1 MDEDNKSLKLR
12 VPKERVVYDKN
23 LQIYWVDLGDAEKF
37 LMQLMGAM
45 TNPGMA
51 VVRKDGN
58 D

>member
-1 MDEDNKSLKLR
+1 MDDDKSLKLR
-12 VPKERVVYDKN
+12 VPKERVVFDEN
-23 LQIYWVDLGDAEKF
+23 LQVYWVDLGDSEKF

-45 TNPGMA
+45 SNPGMA

>member
-1 MDEDNKSLKLR
+1 MDEDKSLKLR
-12 VPKERVVYDKN
+12 VPKERVVYDEK
-23 LQIYWVDLGDAEKF
+23 LKVYWVDLGDAEKF
-37 LMQLMGAM
+37 MMQLMGAM

>member
-1 MDEDNKSLKLR
+1 MDDDKSLKLR
-12 VPKERVVYDKN
+12 VPKERVVFDEE
-23 LQIYWVDLGDAEKF
+23 QQVYWVDLGDSEKF
-37 LMQLMGAM
+37 LIQLMGAM

>member
-1 MDEDNKSLKLR
+1 MDDDKSLKLR
-12 VPKERVVYDKN
+12 IPEERVVYDEEHKV
-23 LQIYWVDLGDAEKF
+23 YWVDLGDADKF

-45 TNPGMA
+45 SNPGMA

>member
-1 MDEDNKSLKLR
+1 MDDDKSLKLR
-12 VPKERVVYDKN
+12 VPKERVVFDEN
-23 LQIYWVDLGDAEKF
+23 LQVYWVDLGDSEKF

-51 VVRKDGN
+51 VVRKDEN

>member
-1 MDEDNKSLKLR
+1 MDDDKSLKLR

-23 LQIYWVDLGDAEKF
+23 LKVYWVDLGDSEKF

>member
-1 MDEDNKSLKLR
+1 MDDDKSLKLR
-12 VPKERVVYDKN
+12 VPKERVVFDEK
-23 LQIYWVDLGDAEKF
+23 LQVYWVDLGDSEKF

-45 TNPGMA
+45 SNPGMA

>member
-1 MDEDNKSLKLR
+1 MDDDKSLKLR
-12 VPKERVVYDKN
+12 VPKERVVFDEN
-23 LQIYWVDLGDAEKF
+23 LQVYWVDLGDSEKF

>member
-1 MDEDNKSLKLR
+1 MDDDKSLKLR
-12 VPKERVVYDKN
+12 VPKERVVFDEK
-23 LQIYWVDLGDAEKF
+23 LQVYWVDLGDSEKF
-37 LMQLMGAM
+37 LIQLMGAM

>member
-1 MDEDNKSLKLR
+1 MDDDKSLKLR
-12 VPKERVVYDKN
+12 VPKERVVFDEN
-23 LQIYWVDLGDAEKF
+23 LQVYWVDLGDSEKF
-37 LMQLMGAM
+37 LMQLMGAV